1 MVQNT
6 YGGMFMNCLRFYSR
20 EQQGLVNCFRK
31 LWEQHVMWT
40 RSFIIST
47 AHCLPDLA
55 PVTARLLRNPEDFA
69 CVFRK
74 YYGQNCA
81 EVFCRLLT
89 EHLKIGGDLVTAVK
103 NNETEKVP
111 LLRDAW
117 YENAGEIAEFLCR
130 INPFWSECKWRELLN
145 SHLEMTEKEAALR
158 IGGRFAEDIAI
169 YGEIENEALVMADYM
184 AMGFIRHFCV

>member
-1 MVQNT
+1 
-6 YGGMFMNCLRFYSR
+6 
-20 EQQGLVNCFRK
+20 
-31 LWEQHVMWT
+31 MWT

-47 AHCLPDLA
+47 AHSLPDLE

-74 YYGQNCA
+74 YYGNNCA
-81 EVFCRLLT
+81 ELFCCLLT

-103 NNETEKVP
+103 NNETDKIPV
-111 LLRDAW
+111 LRGLW
-117 YENAGEIAEFLCR
+117 YENAEKISVFLGR
-130 INPFWSECKWRELLN
+130 INQFWSECKWRELFD

-158 IGGRFAEDIAI
+158 IGGSFAEDIAI
-169 YGEIENEALVMADYM
+169 YGEIENEALVMADCM